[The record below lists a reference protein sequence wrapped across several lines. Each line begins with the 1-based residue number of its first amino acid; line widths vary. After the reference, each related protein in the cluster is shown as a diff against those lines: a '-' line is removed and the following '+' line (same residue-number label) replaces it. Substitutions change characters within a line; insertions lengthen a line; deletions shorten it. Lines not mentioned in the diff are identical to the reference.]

1 MKRLHYYDNI
11 RVVLMFLVLFGHF
24 CEISAGTTTYGPF
37 LRFFIYLFHMPLFV
51 FVTGLFHSNS
61 SREKIIH
68 RSIGFLLIYFLMKI
82 LGLLTSMVIYGKGGL
97 SLLNEGGIPWF
108 MLALSAWT
116 LIAYAA
122 RSFNAKV
129 LLAISIVVAL
139 AAGYDFSLTTQF
151 SVSRIIVFWP
161 FYLVGVMADREVIL
175 SVMRRG
181 GVRIAGAVGLIAAV
195 AVLWLTYDRLSFIR
209 PMLTGKYA
217 YDSLAEPFVTY
228 GGLVRLGV
236 YVLAVVLSLLVM
248 AVVPDRELFFT
259 RYGSRTLP
267 IYFFCLFIYQL
278 SSAYFPSLR
287 IWQYFVLSIVL
298 IPVLGNKWFNK
309 ALTSII
315 R

>member
-24 CEISAGTTTYGPF
+24 CEISAGTTIYGPF

-51 FVTGLFHSNS
+51 FVTGLFHSNK

-116 LIAYAA
+116 LMAYAA

-161 FYLVGVMADREVIL
+161 FYLAGVMADREVIL

-267 IYFFCLFIYQL
+267 IYFFCLTVYQL
-278 SSAYFPSLR
+278 SNAYFPSLR
-287 IWQYFVLSIVL
+287 IWQYGVLSIVL

-309 ALTSII
+309 AFTSII

>member
-1 MKRLHYYDNI
+1 
-11 RVVLMFLVLFGHF
+11 
-24 CEISAGTTTYGPF
+24 
-37 LRFFIYLFHMPLFV
+37 
-51 FVTGLFHSNS
+51 
-61 SREKIIH
+61 
-68 RSIGFLLIYFLMKI
+68 
-82 LGLLTSMVIYGKGGL
+82 
-97 SLLNEGGIPWF
+97 
-108 MLALSAWT
+108 
-116 LIAYAA
+116 
-122 RSFNAKV
+122 
-129 LLAISIVVAL
+129 
-139 AAGYDFSLTTQF
+139 
-151 SVSRIIVFWP
+151 
-161 FYLVGVMADREVIL
+161 MADREVIL

-267 IYFFCLFIYQL
+267 IYFFCLTVYQL
-278 SSAYFPSLR
+278 SNAYFPSLR
-287 IWQYFVLSIVL
+287 IWQYGVLSIVL